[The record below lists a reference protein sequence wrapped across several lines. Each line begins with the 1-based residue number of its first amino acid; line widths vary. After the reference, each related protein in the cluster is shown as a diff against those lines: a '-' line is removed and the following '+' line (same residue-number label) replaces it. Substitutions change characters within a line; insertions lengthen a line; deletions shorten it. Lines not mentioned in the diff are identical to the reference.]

1 MRYLLGNE
9 NGTAGWISPFRDR
22 KLQKVFNSAKELRK
36 GYGARM
42 AKAIM
47 IRLAVLKAAQTL
59 NMVPVTPPDRR
70 HQLKGDRDEEFA
82 VDLVH
87 PHRLVFKPNHHP
99 IPRTDDGGIDTE
111 KVTAITIIDMIDY
124 H

>member
-1 MRYLLGNE
+1 MD
-9 NGTAGWISPFRDR
+9 IVFRDR
-22 KLQKVFNSAKELRK
+22 KLQKVFNSAKELQKR
-36 GYGARM
+36 YGARM

-47 IRLAVLKAAQTL
+47 IRLAVLKVAQTL

-70 HQLKGDRDEEFA
+70 HQLMGDRDEEFA

-87 PHRLVFKPNHHP
+87 PHRLVFKPNHDP

-111 KVTAITIIDMIDY
+111 KVTAITIIDVIDY